1 MEQDNKICPVGGRT
15 QNKIIKT
22 YASDMERVIEDDTGG
37 GLIKKIIHGEE
48 EHEKEKMASSPESKK
63 NKFFMFIGIVLL
75 GIGLTTLSYLL
86 SAKEA
91 PTVSVERQ
99 FVPLIFNDKSVFVEI
114 KDFTKDQ
121 IVQTILNA
129 TNTALVKQGGVQ
141 GIYPTYD
148 KKMAGLRQFVSL
160 IKGNFIPGSDIFV
173 SENFLMGVVN
183 SESKPVSADASA
195 GKDFFILL
203 KVRSNVDVFDSLRA
217 WEKKM
222 FSDLHGFFGVA
233 LSPETKYLLIKEFQN
248 GVVENKNA
256 RLLFDKENKI
266 VMMYILADDTS
277 VIITNTENATH
288 EIMLRLASSQVEK

>member
-1 MEQDNKICPVGGRT
+1 MQNENKIYPGKGGA

-63 NKFFMFIGIVLL
+63 NKFFMFIGILFL
-75 GIGLTTLSYLL
+75 GIGLTALSYLL

-91 PTVSVERQ
+91 PTVPVERQ

-114 KDFTKDQ
+114 KDFSKDQ
-121 IVQTILNA
+121 IVQTIMNA
-129 TNTALVKQGGVQ
+129 ANTAEVKQGGVQ

-148 KKMAGLRQFVSL
+148 KKMVGLRQFVSL
-160 IKGNFIPGSDIFV
+160 IKGNFTPGSDIFV
-173 SENFLMGVVN
+173 SENFLTGVVN
-183 SESKPVSADASA
+183 NTS
-195 GKDFFILL
+195 KDFFILL
-203 KVRSNVDVFDSLRA
+203 KVRSTADVFDSLRA

-222 FSDLHGFFGVA
+222 FSDLQGFFGVA
-233 LSPETKYLLIKEFQN
+233 LSPGTKYLLIKEFQN

-256 RLLFDKENKI
+256 RILYDNNKKI
-266 VMMYILADDTS
+266 VMMYVLAGETS
-277 VIITNTENATH
+277 VIITNSENATH
-288 EIMLRLASSQVEK
+288 ELMLRLASSQVEK